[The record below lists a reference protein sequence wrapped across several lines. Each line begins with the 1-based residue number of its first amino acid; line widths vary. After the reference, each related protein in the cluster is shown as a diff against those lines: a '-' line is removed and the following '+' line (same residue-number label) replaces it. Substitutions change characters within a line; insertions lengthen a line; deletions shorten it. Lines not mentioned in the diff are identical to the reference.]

1 MASFPVVGV
10 FAGEWGRFAADSPRP
25 DARGS
30 ASRSAN
36 QPGNVCEP
44 PNPGRGGS
52 PGPKEEATRNSQ
64 AWALVPRSLAP
75 NKVDC
80 DFPRVREM
88 EGAVFDR
95 CVDGV
100 FAGEWGRFAADSPRP
115 DARGS
120 ASRSANQPGNVC
132 EPPNPGRGGS
142 PGPKE
147 EATRNSP
154 TRSASSKSAARV
166 RGDDSGGTRRPQM
179 SGGDMNEL
187 TRYDWNFGWNIY
199 SLTRWMRGC

>member
-1 MASFPVVGV
+1 MEGAVFDRCVDVIYGVFAGEWGRFAADSPRPDVRGSASRSANQLGNVCEPPNPGRGGSPGPKEEATRNSQAWVGGTQEKAEEDEEALVPHSLAPNKVDCDFPRVREWKARSSTAGV

-36 QPGNVCEP
+36 Q
-44 PNPGRGGS
+44 
-52 PGPKEEATRNSQ
+52 
-64 AWALVPRSLAP
+64 L
-75 NKVDC
+75 
-80 DFPRVREM
+80 
-88 EGAVFDR
+88 
-95 CVDGV
+95 
-100 FAGEWGRFAADSPRP
+100 
-115 DARGS
+115 
-120 ASRSANQPGNVC
+120 GNVC

-166 RGDDSGGTRRPQM
+166 RGDDSRGTRRPQM
-179 SGGDMNEL
+179 SGA
-187 TRYDWNFGWNIY
+187 T
-199 SLTRWMRGC
+199 